1 MNARAARA
9 GITAVFFVNGAL
21 FATWASRIPALSNRV
36 GATTGVLGLALLAP
50 AVGAVLAMPL
60 VGRLLPGRSSRVFTR
75 FALAGLMVAI
85 LLPALAR
92 SVPALAGA
100 LFVVGLTNSAMDLSM
115 NAQGV
120 SVERHMRRPI
130 LSSLHAAFSFGG
142 FAGAG
147 LGALAAALDVAPLPH
162 FLGGAVLFG
171 IPGLIATRSLLPRDE
186 DVDAHAPS
194 MRWRA
199 MPSRLLLIGITCLFC
214 LMAEGGASDWSA
226 KLVHDDLAGSAALGA
241 IAYAVFS
248 IGMGS
253 GRLIADRLWARWG
266 SVGLLRR
273 CGAFGAVGFA
283 AGLAAGTA
291 PAAIAG
297 FGGARAG
304 ARRRRPDAVPRGGG
318 SAGRLDRA
326 GAGRRHLARLPR
338 VPRRSADHRRRCPAH
353 ARCGSRPGSWCSP
366 ACSSCCSPARPGF
379 RTGSRTPASRSTPA
393 APGSDRSPA
402 APPCS
407 NYSRGPATLIIDHVG
422 PVDRNLRGWSGD

>member
-1 MNARAARA
+1 MNAPDAGVNARAARV

-60 VGRLLPGRSSRVFTR
+60 VGRLLPGRSSRVFCR
-75 FALAGLMVAI
+75 IALAGMLAAI

-92 SVPALAGA
+92 TVPALAGA
-100 LFVVGLTNSAMDLSM
+100 LFVLGVTNSAMDLSM

-120 SVERHMRRPI
+120 SVERRMRRPI

-147 LGALAAALDVAPLPH
+147 LGALAAALNVAPLPH
-162 FLGGAVLFG
+162 FAFGALVFG
-171 IPGLIATRSLLPRDE
+171 VPGLIATRFLLAQDE

-199 MPSRLLLIGITCLFC
+199 MPSRLLLLGITCLFC

-226 KLVHDDLAGSAALGA
+226 KLVHDDLAGTAALGA

-253 GRLIADRLWARWG
+253 GRLITDRLWARWG

-273 CGAFGAVGFA
+273 CGALAAVGFA

-297 FGGARAG
+297 FAALGLGLAGVVPTLFRAG
-304 ARRRRPDAVPRGGG
+304 ADQPGVSTGPALATVTSLGYLGFLAGPPIIGGIAQLTPLRFAAGTLVLAGVLVVALARAAAVPD
-318 SAGRLDRA
+318 S
-326 GAGRRHLARLPR
+326 
-338 VPRRSADHRRRCPAH
+338 
-353 ARCGSRPGSWCSP
+353 
-366 ACSSCCSPARPGF
+366 
-379 RTGSRTPASRSTPA
+379 SRTPGRP
-393 APGSDRSPA
+393 
-402 APPCS
+402 
-407 NYSRGPATLIIDHVG
+407 IIGDVG
-422 PVDRNLRGWSGD
+422 PVDRNFSGVVSD